1 MNGYAV
7 SVEEKYALDS
17 NNRMMQVKKIKKP
30 GFFKRWLLNSVK
42 DAISE
47 EQTLNNQY
55 SGDAIRSSTALV
67 TKNNT
72 SLDSQPMHLK
82 IYRANGGT
90 VVETTS
96 YDRQKDRHQNQLHII
111 GHDTDLGEGLS
122 KIITMESLRG

>member
-1 MNGYAV
+1 MNGYTV

-17 NNRMMQVKKIKKP
+17 NSRTMQVKKIKKP

-42 DAISE
+42 DAINE
-47 EQTLNNQY
+47 EQAQHSNQA
-55 SGDAIRSSTALV
+55 SDTIRSSTGLV
-67 TKNNT
+67 IERT
-72 SLDSQPMHLK
+72 SLESQPMHLK

-111 GHDTDLGEGLS
+111 GHNTDLGEGLS